1 MNAIEVS
8 IQPLEERMMKALFA
22 ALSLLVALSTP
33 VLANTTIVFATD
45 ATWPP
50 MEMVND
56 QKQVVGYSIE
66 YMTAAG
72 KEAGFTPVFKNTA
85 WDGIFAGLDNKKYD
99 AIVSFVSIT
108 EDRKKA
114 MDFSEPYYT
123 VRQALIVP
131 KASTAKSLADLKG
144 QKVGGQI
151 GTTGYFA
158 IKAAEGVE
166 PKSYD
171 EVGLAME
178 DLNVG
183 RIAAVVCDDPV
194 AANYALDKYKDTLKI
209 AMVIET
215 GEAEHYGV
223 AVQKGNTK
231 TLELINKGI
240 LAVKAKGLDKELMQK
255 WMGQRCSRILETP
268 GRRARLFLSERERP
282 CRNRKLPKSK
292 SVTAPPSPPP
302 MTAGWCRPGG
312 SP

>member
-1 MNAIEVS
+1 
-8 IQPLEERMMKALFA
+8 MMKALFA

-99 AIVSFVSIT
+99 AIVSSVSIT

-178 DLNVG
+178 DLNGG

-194 AANYALDKYKDTLKI
+194 AANYALDKYNDTLKI

-255 WMGQRCSRILETP
+255 WMGQ
-268 GRRARLFLSERERP
+268 
-282 CRNRKLPKSK
+282 
-292 SVTAPPSPPP
+292 
-302 MTAGWCRPGG
+302 
-312 SP
+312 

>member
-22 ALSLLVALSTP
+22 ALTLLVALSGP
-33 VLANTTIVFATD
+33 VRAETTIVFATD

-56 QKQVVGYSIE
+56 QKQVVGYSID

-99 AIVSFVSIT
+99 AIVSSVSIT

-194 AANYALDKYKDTLKI
+194 AANYALDKYKETLKI
-209 AMVIET
+209 ATVIET
-215 GEAEHYGV
+215 GEAENYGV
-223 AVQKGNTK
+223 AVTKGNGA

-255 WMGQRCSRILETP
+255 WMGQ
-268 GRRARLFLSERERP
+268 
-282 CRNRKLPKSK
+282 
-292 SVTAPPSPPP
+292 
-302 MTAGWCRPGG
+302 
-312 SP
+312 

>member
-1 MNAIEVS
+1 
-8 IQPLEERMMKALFA
+8 MMKALFA
-22 ALSLLVALSTP
+22 ALTLLVALSGP
-33 VLANTTIVFATD
+33 VRAETTIVFATD

-56 QKQVVGYSIE
+56 QKQVVGYSID

-85 WDGIFAGLDNKKYD
+85 WDGIFAGLSANKYD
-99 AIVSFVSIT
+99 AIVSSVSIT
-108 EDRKKA
+108 EERKKA

-131 KASTAKSLADLKG
+131 KTSTAKSLADLKG

-240 LAVKAKGLDKELMQK
+240 LAVKAKGIDKELMRK
-255 WMGQRCSRILETP
+255 WMGQ
-268 GRRARLFLSERERP
+268 
-282 CRNRKLPKSK
+282 
-292 SVTAPPSPPP
+292 
-302 MTAGWCRPGG
+302 
-312 SP
+312 

>member
-1 MNAIEVS
+1 
-8 IQPLEERMMKALFA
+8 MKALFT
-22 ALSLLVALSTP
+22 ALSLLIALSGP
-33 VLANTTIVFATD
+33 VYANTTIVFATD

-50 MEMVND
+50 MEMVNSE
-56 QKQVVGYSIE
+56 KQVVGYSIE
-66 YMTAAG
+66 YMTAAA

-99 AIVSFVSIT
+99 AIVSSVSIT

-131 KASTAKSLADLKG
+131 KTSTAKSLADLEG

-158 IKAAEGVE
+158 IKAAAGVE

-223 AVQKGNTK
+223 AVAKGNTK
-231 TLELINKGI
+231 ILELVNKGI

-255 WMGQRCSRILETP
+255 WMGQ
-268 GRRARLFLSERERP
+268 
-282 CRNRKLPKSK
+282 
-292 SVTAPPSPPP
+292 
-302 MTAGWCRPGG
+302 
-312 SP
+312 